1 MQYNWQQQQQQQQAT
16 HQPPNEKMAQ
26 LHQFWQEQM
35 RAIEQVT
42 DFKSH
47 SLPLAR
53 IKKIMK
59 SDEDVRMIS
68 SEAPALFAKACEM
81 FILELTLRSW
91 NNAEDNKRRTLQKDD
106 IAAALNTVEV
116 FDFLVDVVPQAND
129 VAQAA
134 AAAAPGGGA
143 APVDNSGAGGA
154 GMPATTM
161 PPASV
166 VGRGDAM
173 GAGQQ
178 FPMPGYGG
186 MMAQPPMQ
194 TMDPAMMAQFH
205 SAGMAPG
212 MPGPGAPGP

>member
-1 MQYNWQQQQQQQQAT
+1 MCVLAHRLPREHVYLGHAGT
-16 HQPPNEKMAQ
+16 RGGE
-26 LHQFWQEQM
+26 
-35 RAIEQVT
+35 VVV
-42 DFKSH
+42 
-47 SLPLAR
+47 SL
-53 IKKIMK
+53 I
-59 SDEDVRMIS
+59 
-68 SEAPALFAKACEM
+68 
-81 FILELTLRSW
+81 
-91 NNAEDNKRRTLQKDD
+91 NNC
-106 IAAALNTVEV
+106 
-116 FDFLVDVVPQAND
+116 
-129 VAQAA
+129 
-134 AAAAPGGGA
+134 GG
-143 APVDNSGAGGA
+143 GGA